1 MRLQNLRLC
10 AQGGIHVKVR
20 SFFRRKTMN
29 VKNSFTLSER
39 SLRLAEKLVE
49 DGQFP
54 SIEKVLEAGID
65 SLLREEESSTHGDP
79 LLGMKDE
86 IRRRADLP
94 RDQWLP
100 WDRDEMANRIKA
112 RLDEKYKNR

>member
-1 MRLQNLRLC
+1 MRSQNLRLC

-20 SFFRRKTMN
+20 PFFRRKTMN

-54 SIEKVLEAGID
+54 SVERVLEAGID
-65 SLLREEESSTHGDP
+65 SLLRNEESSAHGDP
-79 LLGMKDE
+79 LIGMRDE
-86 IRRRADLP
+86 IHRRMELP
-94 RDQWLP
+94 RAQWLP
-100 WDRDEMANRIKA
+100 
-112 RLDEKYKNR
+112 

>member
-1 MRLQNLRLC
+1 
-10 AQGGIHVKVR
+10 
-20 SFFRRKTMN
+20 MN

-54 SIEKVLEAGID
+54 SVEKVLEAGID
-65 SLLREEESSTHGDP
+65 SLLREEESSAHDDP
-79 LLGMKDE
+79 LIGMKDE
-86 IRRRADLP
+86 IRRRAEP

-100 WDRDEMANRIKA
+100 WDRDEMANRVRE
-112 RLDEKYKNR
+112 RLAEKHEFNGTGL